1 MVLTKPL
8 FVFLLMAGI
17 SPFVAAADRAPQQPA
32 RFDLKTGIMEP
43 SESTPITGQGGF
55 VLQVPD
61 GSVPVASS
69 HALNPQGNVCYT
81 MRSYKVKPKERFAE
95 NESGRVGYSTCEMAS
110 AYRLRSAD
118 QVSPA
123 RLK

>member
-8 FVFLLMAGI
+8 FVVLLIAGI
-17 SPFVAAADRAPQQPA
+17 PLSATAADRASQPPA
-32 RFDLKTGIMEP
+32 RFDLKNSLMDQG
-43 SESTPITGQGGF
+43 ESTPVTGQDGF
-55 VLQVPD
+55 VLRAPD
-61 GSVPVASS
+61 GSVPAALSPS
-69 HALNPQGNVCYT
+69 LNPQGNVCYS

-118 QVSPA
+118 GVSPA
-123 RLK
+123 RSK